1 MDTFSNH
8 STHSLSFIECEVAS
22 NKVVSTRKAH
32 VEIPKVEMFGMRE
45 GRKGERLE
53 VKKLLS
59 FTPTLYCSQ
68 IVPVLETL
76 VVWLHHHETRVG
88 LFLYYPPTPPNHFR
102 LSYSSAVYPF
112 FPVGSVWH
120 LHGPRQRIQE

>member
-53 VKKLLS
+53 ARRTFCLLAPRS
-59 FTPTLYCSQ
+59 
-68 IVPVLETL
+68 IVPK
-76 VVWLHHHETRVG
+76 
-88 LFLYYPPTPPNHFR
+88 LF
-102 LSYSSAVYPF
+102 PF
-112 FPVGSVWH
+112 
-120 LHGPRQRIQE
+120 